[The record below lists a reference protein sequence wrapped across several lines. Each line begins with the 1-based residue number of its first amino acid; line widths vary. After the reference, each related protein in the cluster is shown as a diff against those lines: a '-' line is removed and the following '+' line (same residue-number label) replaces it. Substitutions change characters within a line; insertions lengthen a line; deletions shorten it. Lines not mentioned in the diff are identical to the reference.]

1 MGGVL
6 SNYTK
11 NDLKSE
17 INATMFNKIEK
28 GNKNFI
34 VLSGLKMPNEHFNNM
49 QNILLTKKEEIN
61 ENVEAEF
68 KLNRPTIRKAET
80 REDTITEKEKL
91 LSLLDDD
98 DIF

>member
-1 MGGVL
+1 
-6 SNYTK
+6 
-11 NDLKSE
+11 
-17 INATMFNKIEK
+17 
-28 GNKNFI
+28 
-34 VLSGLKMPNEHFNNM
+34 MPNEHFNNM
-49 QNILLTKKEEIN
+49 QNILLTKKEEFN